1 MIKTIIFDLDGT
13 ILDTLSDLTDSIN
26 YVLKKYNKKT
36 KTEEEIRSFLGD
48 GMRILVERSLP
59 NEDEQVISKIFNE
72 FKDYYLNHCNIKTKA
87 YPEITNLLNS
97 LKDNYQLGVI
107 SNKRDDAVQA
117 LINSHFP
124 NIFSFVLGQRD
135 EMKKKPDKE
144 MLEYAL
150 NILNTK
156 SFEALYIGDSDVDLD
171 FGFNAKVSVISVSY
185 GFRSRDFL
193 VEKGARYIANDVT
206 NLKRFITMMSESH
219 CSGCGEKL
227 VFKFLKDEG
236 NIPYCNNCHT
246 FRFPSF
252 SSAVS
257 MIVVNK
263 EETKI
268 LLIEQYH
275 STRNI
280 LVAGY
285 VNIGESLENAVK
297 REIKEEVGL
306 DVISLRFNKSE
317 FHSRSNT
324 LMNNF
329 IAVVND
335 ENIKIKEDEV
345 DKAFFIDK
353 NAAIKKIA
361 PNSLA
366 KRFLENYLK

>member
-87 YPEITNLLNS
+87 YPGITNLLNS

>member
-13 ILDTLSDLTDSIN
+13 ILDTLSDLTDSMN

-59 NEDEQVISKIFNE
+59 NEDEQIISKIFNE

-87 YPEITNLLNS
+87 YPGIANLLNS
-97 LKDNYQLGVI
+97 LKDDYQLGVI

-150 NILNTK
+150 NILDTK

-193 VEKGARYIANDVT
+193 VEKGARYIADDVA

-257 MIVVNK
+257 MIVVNR

-353 NAAIKKIA
+353 NDAIKKIA

>member
-13 ILDTLSDLTDSIN
+13 ILDTLTDLTDSIN
-26 YVLKKYNKKT
+26 YALKKHNKKLR
-36 KTEEEIRSFLGD
+36 TEEEIRTFLGD
-48 GMRILVERSLP
+48 GMRMLVERSLP
-59 NEDEQVISKIFNE
+59 NEDEQVITDVFND
-72 FKDYYLNHCNIKTKA
+72 FKEYYLKHCDIKTKA
-87 YPEITNLLNS
+87 YKGIIDLLNS
-97 LKDNYQLGVI
+97 LKNEYQLGVI
-107 SNKRDDAVQA
+107 SNKRDDAVQT
-117 LINSHFP
+117 LINNHFP

-150 NILNTK
+150 NAMNTK
-156 SFEALYIGDSDVDLD
+156 CFEALYVGDSDVDLN

-193 VEKGARYIANDVT
+193 VEKGARYIADDMNQ
-206 NLKRFITMMSESH
+206 LKRFITMLSESH
-219 CSGCGEKL
+219 CPGCGEKL
-227 VFKFLKDEG
+227 VFKFLKGEG

-246 FRFPSF
+246 FRFPAF

-263 EETKI
+263 EETKV

-345 DKAFFIDK
+345 DKAFFVDK
-353 NAAIKKIA
+353 NDAIKKIA

>member
-13 ILDTLSDLTDSIN
+13 ILDTLEDLTDSIN
-26 YVLKKYNKKT
+26 YALKKYNKQT
-36 KTEEEIRSFLGD
+36 KTENEIRSFLGD
-48 GMRILVERSLP
+48 GMRMLVERSLP
-59 NEDEQVISKIFNE
+59 NENEEVVSEVFNE
-72 FKDYYLNHCNIKTKA
+72 FKDYYLKHCDIKTKT
-87 YPEITNLLNS
+87 YPGIVELLNS
-97 LKDNYQLGVI
+97 LKNDYKLGVI

-117 LINSHFP
+117 LIKNHFP
-124 NIFSFVLGQRD
+124 NIFSFVLGQKD
-135 EMKKKPDKE
+135 EMKKKPNKE

-150 NILNTK
+150 ANLDCK
-156 SFEALYIGDSDVDLD
+156 SYEALYVGDSDVDLD

-185 GFRSRDFL
+185 GFRSHDFL
-193 VEKGARYIANDVT
+193 VEKGARYIANDVQ
-206 NLKRFITMMSESH
+206 NLKRFIAMLSESH
-219 CSGCGEKL
+219 CPGCGAKL
-227 VFKFLKDEG
+227 TFKYLSGEG

-257 MIVVNK
+257 MIIVNK
-263 EETKI
+263 DETKV

-306 DVISLRFNKSE
+306 DVVFLRFNKSE

-329 IAVVND
+329 IAVVSD

-345 DKAFFIDK
+345 DKAFFVNK
-353 NAAIKKIA
+353 NEAIKKIA

>member
-13 ILDTLSDLTDSIN
+13 ILDTLSDLTDSMN

-59 NEDEQVISKIFNE
+59 NEDEQIISKIFNE

-150 NILNTK
+150 NILDTK

-193 VEKGARYIANDVT
+193 VENGARYIADDVA

-257 MIVVNK
+257 MIVVNR

-335 ENIKIKEDEV
+335 ENLKIKEDEV

-353 NAAIKKIA
+353 NDAIKKIA

>member
-13 ILDTLSDLTDSIN
+13 ILDTLSDLTDSMN

-59 NEDEQVISKIFNE
+59 NEDEQIISKIFNE

-87 YPEITNLLNS
+87 YPGIANLLNS
-97 LKDNYQLGVI
+97 LKDDYQLGVI

-124 NIFSFVLGQRD
+124 NIFSFVLGQKD

-150 NILNTK
+150 NILDTK

-193 VEKGARYIANDVT
+193 VEKGARYIADDVA

-257 MIVVNK
+257 MIVVNR

-353 NAAIKKIA
+353 NDAIKKIA